1 MPYLSL
7 NMPKYEPHGLSDIGN
22 STVPQAQSP
31 LNILSASSLLSVL
44 MAILLRFSFSL
55 VGHLILD

>member
-1 MPYLSL
+1 
-7 NMPKYEPHGLSDIGN
+7 MPKYEPHGLSDIGN